1 MDRNA
6 QKKVLAVSSEVG
18 IGAVGLSILRFVL
31 AAQKVSLLSLPTVFL
46 PSRPDMGTVLR
57 HIFPAQLLEQQI
69 EALNHDGLLDTL
81 DGVLTGY
88 FAEAEQVTVMAK
100 TIRALKTQNPDLYV
114 LVDPVLGDFDTGLY
128 VPSDVAARVRD
139 ELVPL
144 ADIITPNL
152 FEFLWLT
159 GEESLQD
166 AHGPDVLQ
174 SLFQLRYKVAVPR
187 LVITSAQ
194 IRPPKLLTCLIADDV
209 VTGFESHYFPA
220 VPKGTGDVF
229 AATLLGHLLQ
239 HGSSHEKL
247 EEGVRATVKALERVA
262 DKAQGLSQIEP
273 YLLFNPNKNS

>member
-18 IGAVGLSILRFVL
+18 VGAVGLSILRFAL
-31 AAQKVSLLSLPTVFL
+31 AAQNISLLSLPTVFL
-46 PSRPDMGTVLR
+46 PSRPDMGTALR
-57 HIFPAQLLEQQI
+57 HIFPAQLLAQQI
-69 EALNHDGLLDTL
+69 ATLSDDGLLDRL

-88 FAEAEQVTVMAK
+88 FAEAEQVTVMA
-100 TIRALKTQNPDLYV
+100 RAIKELKTHNPDLYV

-128 VPSDVAARVRD
+128 VPSDVAVRVRD

-152 FEFLWLT
+152 FEFLWLA
-159 GEESLQD
+159 GEEGGQD
-166 AHGPDVLQ
+166 AQGPDALQ
-174 SLFQLRYKVAVPR
+174 GLFQLRHKIAAPR
-187 LVITSAQ
+187 LVVTSAH
-194 IRPPKLLTCLIADDV
+194 IRPPKLLTCLIADEA
-209 VTGFESHYFPA
+209 VTGFESHYFSD

-229 AATLLGHLLQ
+229 AATLLGHLL
-239 HGSSHEKL
+239 HNGASHETL
-247 EEGVRATVKALERVA
+247 EEGVRTTVNILEGVA